1 MSQPLDAV
9 GRQRGR
15 MILGLRIDV
24 CTYEGLRTG
33 VPNLLPLLARFGARA
48 TFFVALGPDRSGRAV
63 FRMLQSGFLEKMCR
77 TKAVR
82 TYGWRTILSGTL
94 LPARNPAE
102 LASVLR
108 AIPNAGHELAMHG
121 YDHRRWQ
128 DRLRRMRESEVRDE
142 MARALQAYE
151 RVLGR
156 RPQGSGAPGWQC
168 GPNSL
173 RAVDECGLAY
183 ASDTRGRRPF
193 FPLLNGARLRTL
205 QVPTTFPT
213 LDEVVGLEG
222 ADGDGF
228 LALIARGVERD
239 PWPVLTLHAE
249 MEGRRFL
256 GVAEQL
262 FAQCAVRQVDC
273 IPLAELATL
282 VRRAEAGRIPHAE
295 IADGHVKGRAG
306 CVAMP
311 VGLEPNE

>member
-1 MSQPLDAV
+1 
-9 GRQRGR
+9 

-48 TFFVALGPDRSGRAV
+48 SFFVALGPDRSGRAV
-63 FRMLQSGFLEKMCR
+63 FRMLQSGFLAKMRR

-102 LASVLR
+102 LAGVLR

-128 DRLRRMRESEVRDE
+128 DRLRRMRDLEVRDE
-142 MARALQAYE
+142 LARALQAYE

-168 GPNSL
+168 SPDSL
-173 RAVDECGLAY
+173 CALEECGLAY

-193 FPLLNGARLRTL
+193 FPLLKGARLRTL
-205 QVPTTFPT
+205 QIPTTFPT
-213 LDEVVGLEG
+213 LDEVVGFQG
-222 ADGDGF
+222 ADGDAF
-228 LALIARGVERD
+228 LALVAQGVERER
-239 PWPVLTLHAE
+239 WPVLTLHAE

-256 GVAEQL
+256 GVADKL
-262 FAQCAVRQVDC
+262 LAQCTDRHVECV
-273 IPLAELATL
+273 PLAELATR
-282 VRRAEAGRIPHAE
+282 VRSAEDDRIPHAD
-295 IADGHVKGRAG
+295 IADGHVTGRAG

-311 VGLEPNE
+311 VGLEPHE

>member
-1 MSQPLDAV
+1 
-9 GRQRGR
+9 

-213 LDEVVGLEG
+213 LDEVVG
-222 ADGDGF
+222 
-228 LALIARGVERD
+228 R
-239 PWPVLTLHAE
+239 
-249 MEGRRFL
+249 
-256 GVAEQL
+256 
-262 FAQCAVRQVDC
+262 
-273 IPLAELATL
+273 
-282 VRRAEAGRIPHAE
+282 
-295 IADGHVKGRAG
+295 
-306 CVAMP
+306 
-311 VGLEPNE
+311 

>member
-1 MSQPLDAV
+1 VSQPLDAV

-94 LPARNPAE
+94 LPARNPAG

>member
-63 FRMLQSGFLEKMCR
+63 FRMLQSGFLAKMCR